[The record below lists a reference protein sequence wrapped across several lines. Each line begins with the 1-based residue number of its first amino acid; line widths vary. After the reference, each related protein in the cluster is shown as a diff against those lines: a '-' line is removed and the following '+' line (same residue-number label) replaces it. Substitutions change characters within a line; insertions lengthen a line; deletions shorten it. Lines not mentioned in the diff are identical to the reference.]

1 MNLNEAL
8 EIVNEIDFASEIF
21 EQSKKLIHRIGQEQ
35 PCFYY
40 QLTSGIEQEYMIFL
54 LCVKTILKD
63 CLKKRVNKYDN
74 V

>member
-40 QLTSGIEQEYMIFL
+40 QLTSGIEHRIYD
-54 LCVKTILKD
+54 ILAMRKD
-63 CLKKRVNKYDN
+63 YTERLFEEEGE
-74 V
+74 